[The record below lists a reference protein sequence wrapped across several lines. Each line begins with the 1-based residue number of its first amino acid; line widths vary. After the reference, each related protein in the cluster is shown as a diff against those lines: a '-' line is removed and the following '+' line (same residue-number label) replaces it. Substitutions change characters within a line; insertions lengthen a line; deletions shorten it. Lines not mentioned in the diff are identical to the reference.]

1 MAIPKI
7 LYRTTDT
14 PAQPSEIS
22 TSDAVKGQALTLEN
36 GDWNFSQLQ
45 KLKANLDS
53 PEFIG
58 TPKAPI
64 APAGDNSERIATTQW
79 VLSNLDAGTY

>member
-22 TSDAVKGQALTLEN
+22 TSDAIKGQALSLED

-53 PEFIG
+53 GSMFFYANTMQRGQEC
-58 TPKAPI
+58 
-64 APAGDNSERIATTQW
+64 
-79 VLSNLDAGTY
+79 